1 MRGWEGDSE
10 GMHEGATDG
19 MRGWEG
25 DSEGIHEGAIKEV
38 KVTEVG
44 ETCKLVGIGKLKVT
58 HASACLC
65 YVVMPIFSFCR

>member
-44 ETCKLVGIGKLKVT
+44 ETNEYWKAERNTRQCMSVLCSY
-58 HASACLC
+58 ASC
-65 YVVMPIFSFCR
+65 SFC